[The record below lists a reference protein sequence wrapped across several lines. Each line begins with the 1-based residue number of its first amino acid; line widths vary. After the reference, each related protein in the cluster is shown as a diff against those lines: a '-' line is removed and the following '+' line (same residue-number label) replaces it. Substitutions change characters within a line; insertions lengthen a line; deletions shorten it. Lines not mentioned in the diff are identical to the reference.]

1 MLLLNLLIVGVMAAS
16 VGLSNRYFSP
26 VELQDRFTEGQKLYA
41 LGDFEKAIRHYAAIL
56 STQSNSMINVE
67 EVEVSVDEFILPV
80 RVAATY
86 QLANSYNKLGIELL
100 LRSTYLRSEQ
110 KEAEADARYQEAVEK
125 LNVSLEYFRKLASDS
140 KVEERTRV
148 MAQYQ
153 ILETSY
159 QLKDYRQTIE
169 EGNRLLQAFPN
180 SVYEASTY
188 YNIAWSF
195 YELKEYESAI
205 KNFEQ
210 VLLLAPRGSN
220 ADRSLFQIAESYDN
234 LKLYDEAL
242 QYLDR
247 LIDRYDFSAMTEE
260 ELIEMNTLKLK
271 GLVKETAR
279 ELVAKAEMKK
289 GDIYANSGQ
298 IDKALEAYAVIPQ
311 AYAAE
316 PVLVQHSYI
325 RGAELVHKG
334 RGTQAAIAAYMNAI
348 EKVDDKQFQAR
359 TQLTVALLLFDE
371 KEYRKAADEYL
382 IYLNAYGNV
391 AARIGF
397 DRDKVLFRLGQCYQ
411 ALGQQE
417 QGVNPASQEA
427 AAAYDKALGAYQSLV
442 VEYPKSQLVPDGL
455 FSAGITSQLKKDG
468 AAAKGFYQRLVN
480 EYPQH
485 QVAPNAML
493 QLARL
498 HYEASELDAARGL
511 YLSVLEKYPD
521 SELKNQ
527 AQMELAL
534 VYKKQNDLAAAV
546 RSLETI
552 DSAWPQWGKVQIELA
567 DLYLTLNN
575 DEKAEEVL
583 NRALGRVE
591 DDQLHSQLHY
601 TKGKIQ
607 FSRYQN
613 YREAIANFDSSLALA
628 PPELLYNS
636 TLFSRGAAYYEL
648 AKSQDASGDSTRA
661 HTSYTASIDDMK
673 DLLQR
678 NPSPNLKDSAFRTLG
693 AGMIRLGQGQE
704 AAQYYEQLINDTP
717 DPQKKAAFQLLLT
730 ELYYDK
736 AEYEQARRY
745 ASRIFEMQFE
755 DTNESGYYRKE
766 RAYSI
771 VGNSLLQEKKYTEAA
786 EAFAAGVKQFPNSGE
801 SANLAFSRAFAEFS
815 AGEYDAAVKSFRAYL
830 ESYPNDRNQ
839 GNRLHAQYYLG
850 HAYQV
855 MTQYKPAA
863 EAFDKLARLYPD
875 SGYEEE
881 ALFLVGENNYNDQN
895 FPAAA
900 AAYQKLLEKYPQ
912 GHYSPGG
919 QYALAWCFFV
929 REQNEEGART
939 MQTLVDRYPQSEF
952 IPKALLTIGDHY
964 YNIRSYEEALRN
976 YLYLVKTHPSTEE
989 AAKAKPFIDELKD
1002 IQATADYNEVMKLF
1016 DNEEYKKAVVGLK
1029 TVVEKY
1035 PGTYTELAAYVNIGL
1050 AYEYLGQYP
1059 EAAEYYQKVLERG
1072 EGAFE
1077 HVDVITFA
1085 KSHLDWI
1092 VGKKM

>member
-1 MLLLNLLIVGVMAAS
+1 MLLLNLLIVGVMAAT
-16 VGLSNRYFSP
+16 VGLSNRFFSP

-41 LGDFEKAIRHYAAIL
+41 LGDFEKAIRHYGAIL

-86 QLANSYNKLGIELL
+86 QLANSYNKLGLELL
-100 LRSTYLRSEQ
+100 LRSTYLRGEQ

-125 LNVSLEYFRKLASDS
+125 LNVSLEYFRKLAGDP
-140 KVEERTRV
+140 KIEERTRV

-169 EGNRLLQAFPN
+169 EGGRLLQTFPN

-188 YNIAWSF
+188 YNIAWSY

-220 ADRSLFQIAESYDN
+220 ADRSLFQISESYDQ
-234 LKLYDEAL
+234 LQQYEKAI

-247 LIDRYDFSAMTEE
+247 LIARYDFSAMSEE

-316 PVLVQHSYI
+316 PVLVQNSYI
-325 RGAELVHKG
+325 RAAELVQKT
-334 RGTQAAIAAYMNAI
+334 RGTQAAIAAYKNAI
-348 EKVDDKQFQAR
+348 EKVEDKQFQAR

-371 KEYRKAADEYL
+371 KEYRKAAEEYQ
-382 IYLNAYGNV
+382 IYLSAYGNV
-391 AARIGF
+391 AARVGF

-411 ALGQQE
+411 SLGQQE
-417 QGVNPASQEA
+417 QGRDPASPEA
-427 AAAYDKALGAYQSLV
+427 AAALDQALDSYKGLV
-442 VEYPKSQLVPDGL
+442 TDYPRSQLVPDGL
-455 FSAGITSQLKKDG
+455 FSAGITAQLKKDN
-468 AAAKGFYQRLVN
+468 AAARGFYQRLVD

-485 QVAPNAML
+485 PVAPNAMM
-493 QLARL
+493 QLARIL
-498 HYEASELDAARGL
+498 YESSEFDAARKQ
-511 YLSVLEKYPD
+511 YLAVLEKYPD

-527 AQMELAL
+527 AKMELAL
-534 VYKKQNDLAAAV
+534 VYKKQNDLESAI
-546 RSLETI
+546 RSLESI
-552 DSAWPQWGKVQIELA
+552 DSVWPQWGKVQIELA
-567 DLYLTLNN
+567 DLYLSLNN
-575 DEKAEEVL
+575 DKQAEEVL

-591 DDQLHSQLHY
+591 EGQLHSQLHY
-601 TKGKIQ
+601 TKGKIL
-607 FSRYQN
+607 FSRYQD
-613 YREAIANFDSSLALA
+613 YRGAIANFDSSLALS
-628 PPELLYNS
+628 PPEQLYNS

-661 HTSYTASIDDMK
+661 RNSYAASIDDMK
-673 DLLQR
+673 ELLGR

-730 ELYYDK
+730 ELYYDRSDF
-736 AEYEQARRY
+736 EQARKF
-745 ASRIFEMQFE
+745 ANQLFEMQFE
-755 DTNESGYYRKE
+755 DTNEAGYYRKE

-771 VGNSLLQEKKYTEAA
+771 VGNSFLQEQRFAEAA
-786 EAFAAGVKQFPNSGE
+786 EAFAAGVRQFPSSGE

-815 AGEYDAAVKSFRAYL
+815 AGEYDAAVKSFRAYQD
-830 ESYPNDRNQ
+830 SYPSDRNQ
-839 GNRLHAQYYLG
+839 SNRLHAQYYLG

-863 EAFDKLARLYPD
+863 EAFDKLAGQYPD
-875 SGYEEE
+875 SNYEEE

-895 FPAAA
+895 FAGAA

-912 GHYSPGG
+912 GQHGAG
-919 QYALAWCFFV
+919 AQYALAWCFFV

-939 MQTLVDRYPQSEF
+939 MQTLVNRYPQSEF
-952 IPKALLTIGDHY
+952 VPKALLTIGDHF
-964 YNIRSYEEALRN
+964 YNIRSHEEALRQ
-976 YLYLVKTHPSTEE
+976 YLTLVRTYPSTEE

-1016 DNEEYKKAVVGLK
+1016 DNEEYKKAVTGLL

-1059 EAAEYYQKVLERG
+1059 EAAEYYQKVLEKG

>member
-1 MLLLNLLIVGVMAAS
+1 MLLLNLLIVGVMAATVS
-16 VGLSNRYFSP
+16 LSTRFFSP
-26 VELQDRFTEGQKLYA
+26 VELQDRFSEGQKLYA
-41 LGDFEKAIRHYAAIL
+41 LGDYEKAIHHFDAIL

-67 EVEVSVDEFILPV
+67 EIEVSVDEFILPV

-86 QLANSYNKLGIELL
+86 QQANSYNKLGLELL
-100 LRSTYLRSEQ
+100 QRSNYLRGEQ

-125 LNVSLEYFRKLASDS
+125 LNVSLEYFRRLAGDP

-159 QLKDYRQTIE
+159 QLKDYRLTIE
-169 EGNRLLQAFPN
+169 EGTRLLKDFPN

-188 YNIAWSF
+188 HNIAWSY

-205 KNFEQ
+205 QNFEQ

-220 ADRSLFQIAESYDN
+220 ADRSLFQIAESYDS
-234 LKLYDEAL
+234 LKEYDKAL

-247 LIDRYDFSAMTEE
+247 LIGRYDFSAMSEE

-289 GDIYANSGQ
+289 GDIFANSGQ
-298 IDKALEAYAVIPQ
+298 IDKALEAYAIIPQ

-316 PVLVQHSYI
+316 PVLVQNSYI
-325 RGAELVHKG
+325 RAAELTHKH
-334 RGTQAAIAAYMNAI
+334 RGTPAAIAAYKNAI

-371 KEYRKAADEYL
+371 KEYKKAAEEYQ
-382 IYLNAYGNV
+382 IYLTAYGNV
-391 AARIGF
+391 AARVGF

-411 ALGQQE
+411 SQGQQLAA
-417 QGVNPASQEA
+417 QDPASQEA
-427 AAAYDKALGAYQSLV
+427 GGNFDKALDSYKHLFD
-442 VEYPKSQLVPDGL
+442 EYPKSALVLDGL
-455 FSAGITSQLKKDG
+455 FSAGITSQQKKDNTG
-468 AAAKGFYQRLVN
+468 ARSYYQRLVDD
-480 EYPQH
+480 YPQH
-485 QVAPNAML
+485 PVAPSAVL

-498 HYEASELDAARGL
+498 NYEAGELNAARDL
-511 YLSVLEKYPD
+511 YLMALDKYPE

-527 AQMELAL
+527 AHMELAL
-534 VYKKQNDLAAAV
+534 VYKKQGDLEAAI

-552 DSAWPQWGKVQIELA
+552 DAAWPQWGKVQVELA
-567 DLYLTLNN
+567 DLYLTLDN
-575 DEKAEEVL
+575 DKQAEEVL

-601 TKGKIQ
+601 TKGKIL
-607 FSRYQN
+607 FSRYQD
-613 YREAIANFDSSLALA
+613 YRKSIANFDSCLQLS
-628 PPELLYNS
+628 PPDQLYNS
-636 TLFSRGAAYYEL
+636 ALFSRGAAYYEL
-648 AKSQDASGDSTRA
+648 AKQQDTAGDSTRA
-661 HTSYTASIDDMK
+661 RSSYAASIEDMK
-673 DLLQR
+673 ELLKR
-678 NPSPNLKDSAFRTLG
+678 NPAANLKDSAFRTLG
-693 AGMIRLGQGQE
+693 AGMIRLGEGQE

-736 AEYEQARRY
+736 EDYEQARKY
-745 ASRIFEMQFE
+745 ASRLFEMQFE
-755 DTNESGYYRKE
+755 DTNESGSYRKE

-771 VGNSLLQEKKYTEAA
+771 VGNSLLQEKKYAEAA
-786 EAFAAGVKQFPNSGE
+786 EAFITGLKQFPNSGE
-801 SANLAFSRAFAEFS
+801 SGNLAFSKGFAEFS
-815 AGEYDAAVKSFRAYL
+815 AGDYENAAKSFGTYL
-830 ESYPNDRNQ
+830 DNYPNDRSQ
-839 GNRLHAQYYLG
+839 SNRLHAQYYLA

-863 EAFDKLARLYPD
+863 EAFEKLARLFPD

-881 ALFLVGENNYNDQN
+881 ALFLVGENYYNDQN
-895 FPAAA
+895 FTVAA
-900 AAYQKLLEKYPQ
+900 AAYQKLLGKYPQ
-912 GHYSPGG
+912 GQYSPAA
-919 QYALAWCFFV
+919 QYALAWCYFV
-929 REQNEEGART
+929 REQNDEGAKA
-939 MQTLVDRYPQSEF
+939 MQVLVQHFPQSEF
-952 IPKALLTIGDHY
+952 IPKAMLTIGDHY
-964 YNIRSYEEALRN
+964 YNIRSYEEALKTYQN
-976 YLYLVKTHPSTEE
+976 LVKTFPNAEE
-989 AAKAKPFIDELKD
+989 ATKAKPFIDELKD
-1002 IQATADYNEVMKLF
+1002 IQATADYNEVMKFF
-1016 DNEEYKKAVVGLK
+1016 DTEEYKKAVAGLK
-1029 TVVEKY
+1029 AVVEKY

-1059 EAAEYYQKVLERG
+1059 EAAEYYQTTLAKG
-1072 EGAFE
+1072 EGGLE
-1077 HVDVITFA
+1077 HVDVLTFA

>member
-1 MLLLNLLIVGVMAAS
+1 MLLLNLLIVGVMAAT
-16 VGLSNRYFSP
+16 VGLSNRFFSP

-41 LGDFEKAIRHYAAIL
+41 LGDFEKAIRHYGAIL
-56 STQSNSMINVE
+56 STESNSMINVE

-86 QLANSYNKLGIELL
+86 QLANSYNKLGLELL
-100 LRSTYLRSEQ
+100 LRSTYLRGEQ
-110 KEAEADARYQEAVEK
+110 KEDEADARYKEAVEK
-125 LNVSLEYFRKLASDS
+125 LNVSLEYFRKLASDP

-159 QLKDYRQTIE
+159 QLKDYRQTIA
-169 EGNRLLQAFPN
+169 EGGRLLETFPN
-180 SVYEASTY
+180 SVYEASAY
-188 YNIAWSF
+188 YNIAWSY

-234 LKLYDEAL
+234 LKQYDRAL
-242 QYLDR
+242 QFLDR
-247 LIDRYDFSAMTEE
+247 LIGRYDFTAMSEE

-298 IDKALEAYAVIPQ
+298 IDKALEAYAIIPQ

-316 PVLVQHSYI
+316 PVLVQNSYI
-325 RGAELVHKG
+325 RAAELVHKH
-334 RGTQAAIAAYMNAI
+334 RGSQAAIAAYKNAI
-348 EKVDDKQFQAR
+348 EQVEDKQFQAR

-371 KEYRKAADEYL
+371 KEYKKAAEEYQ
-382 IYLNAYGNV
+382 IYLTAYGNV
-391 AARIGF
+391 AARVGF

-417 QGVNPASQEA
+417 QGKDPAAAEA
-427 AAAYDKALGAYQSLV
+427 TAAYDKALESYRSLIT
-442 VEYPKSQLVPDGL
+442 EYPKSQLVPDAL
-455 FSAGITSQLKKDG
+455 FSAGVTSQLKKDG
-468 AAAKGFYQRLVN
+468 AVAKGFYQRLVA

-485 QVAPNAML
+485 AVAPNAML

-498 HYEASELDAARGL
+498 SYEAGDFDAAKAM
-511 YLSVLEKYPD
+511 YLSVLEKYPA

-527 AQMELAL
+527 TQMELAL
-534 VYKKQNDLAAAV
+534 VYKKQGDLEAAI

-567 DLYLTLNN
+567 DLYLSINN
-575 DEKAEEVL
+575 DKQAEEVL

-591 DDQLHSQLHY
+591 EDQLHSQLHY
-601 TKGKIQ
+601 TKGKIL
-607 FSRYQN
+607 FSRYQD
-613 YREAIANFDSSLALA
+613 YRKAIANFDSSLQLN
-628 PPELLYNS
+628 PPEQLYNS

-648 AKSQDASGDSTRA
+648 AKSMDASGDSTRA
-661 HTSYTASIDDMK
+661 RSSYVASLDDMK
-673 DLLQR
+673 ELLKR
-678 NPSPNLKDSAFRTLG
+678 NPAPNLKDSAFRTLG

-717 DPQKKAAFQLLLT
+717 DPQKRAAFQLLLT

-736 AEYEQARRY
+736 GEFEQARKY

-755 DTNESGYYRKE
+755 DSNESGYYRKE

-771 VGNSLLQEKKYTEAA
+771 VGNSLLQEKKYAEAA
-786 EAFAAGVKQFPNSGE
+786 EAFATGLKQFPNSGE

-815 AGEYDAAVKSFRAYL
+815 AGEYENAVKAYKAYL
-830 ESYPNDRNQ
+830 EAYPNDRNQ
-839 GNRLHAQYYLG
+839 NNRLHAQYYLG

-855 MTQYKPAA
+855 MTQYKAAA

-881 ALFLVGENNYNDQN
+881 ALFLVGENYYNDQN

-912 GHYSPGG
+912 GQYSPGA
-919 QYALAWCFFV
+919 QYALAWCYFV

-939 MQTLVDRYPQSEF
+939 MQTLVDKYPQSEF

-964 YNIRSYEEALRN
+964 YNIRSYEEALKH
-976 YLYLVKTHPSTEE
+976 YQALVRDFPNTEE

-1059 EAAEYYQKVLERG
+1059 EAAEYYQKVLEKG

>member
-1 MLLLNLLIVGVMAAS
+1 MLLLNLLIVGAMAATVS
-16 VGLSNRYFSP
+16 LSNRFFSP

-41 LGDFEKAIRHYAAIL
+41 LGDFEKAIRHYGAIL
-56 STQSNSMINVE
+56 STQSNSMIKVE

-86 QLANSYNKLGIELL
+86 QLANSYNKLGLELL
-100 LRSTYLRSEQ
+100 LRSNYLRGEQ
-110 KEAEADARYQEAVEK
+110 KEAEADERYKEAVEK
-125 LNVSLEYFRKLASDS
+125 LNVSLEYFRKLASDP
-140 KVEERTRV
+140 KIEERTRV

-159 QLKDYRQTIE
+159 QLKDFRQTIE
-169 EGNRLLQAFPN
+169 EGNRLLQTFPN

-188 YNIAWSF
+188 YNIAWSY
-195 YELKEYESAI
+195 YELKEYEAAI

-234 LKLYDEAL
+234 LKQYDKAL

-247 LIDRYDFSAMTEE
+247 LIDRYDFSAMSEE

-298 IDKALEAYAVIPQ
+298 IDKALEAYAIIPQ

-316 PVLVQHSYI
+316 PVLVQNSYI
-325 RGAELVHKG
+325 RAAELVHKN
-334 RGTQAAIAAYMNAI
+334 RGTQAAIAAYKNAI

-371 KEYRKAADEYL
+371 KEYKKAAEEYL

-391 AARIGF
+391 AARVGF
-397 DRDKVLFRLGQCYQ
+397 DRDKVFFRLGQCYQ
-411 ALGQQE
+411 LLGQQL
-417 QGVNPASQEA
+417 QGQDPASQEA
-427 AAAYDKALGAYQSLV
+427 LAALDRALDSYKRLV
-442 VEYPKSQLVPDGL
+442 GEYPKSQLVPDGL
-455 FSAGITSQLKKDG
+455 FSAGITSQLKKDNAG
-468 AAAKGFYQRLVN
+468 ARDHYQRLVDG
-480 EYPQH
+480 YPQH
-485 QVAPNAML
+485 PVAPNAML

-498 HYEASELDAARGL
+498 HYEAGELDAARGI
-511 YLSVLEKYPD
+511 YLAVLEKYPE
-521 SELKNQ
+521 SELKDQ
-527 AQMELAL
+527 THMELAL
-534 VYKKQNDLAAAV
+534 VYKKQGDLEAAI

-567 DLYLTLNN
+567 DLYLSLNN
-575 DEKAEEVL
+575 DQQAEEVL

-591 DDQLHSQLHY
+591 EDQLHSQLHY
-601 TKGKIQ
+601 TKGKIF
-607 FSRYQN
+607 FSRYQD
-613 YREAIANFDSSLALA
+613 YRKAIANFDSSLRLS
-628 PPELLYNS
+628 PPEQLYNS

-661 HTSYTASIDDMK
+661 RASYAASIEDMK
-673 DLLQR
+673 ELLKR
-678 NPSPNLKDSAFRTLG
+678 NPTANLKDSAFRTLG

-717 DPQKKAAFQLLLT
+717 DPQKRAAFQLLLT

-736 AEYEQARRY
+736 EEYEQARKY
-745 ASRIFEMQFE
+745 AGRLFEMEFE

-771 VGNSLLQEKKYTEAA
+771 VGNSLLQEKKYPEAA
-786 EAFAAGVKQFPNSGE
+786 EAFAAGLKQFPNSSE

-815 AGEYDAAVKSFRAYL
+815 AGEYERAVKGFNAYL
-830 ESYPNDRNQ
+830 DSYPNDRNQ
-839 GNRLHAQYYLG
+839 SNRLHAQYYLG

-863 EAFDKLARLYPD
+863 EAFEKLARLFPD
-875 SGYEEE
+875 SGYEDE
-881 ALFLVGENNYNDQN
+881 ALFLVGENYYNDQN
-895 FPAAA
+895 FTAAA
-900 AAYQKLLEKYPQ
+900 SAYQRLLEKYPQ
-912 GHYSPGG
+912 SQYCAGA
-919 QYALAWCFFV
+919 QYALAWCYFV
-929 REQNEEGART
+929 REQNEEGARA
-939 MQTLVDRYPQSEF
+939 MQVLVDRYPQSEF
-952 IPKALLTIGDHY
+952 IPKAMLTIGDYY

-976 YLYLVKTHPSTEE
+976 YLNLVRTFPNTEE

-1002 IQATADYNEVMKLF
+1002 IQATADYNEVMKFF
-1016 DNEEYKKAVVGLK
+1016 DAEEYKKAVVGLK

-1059 EAAEYYQKVLERG
+1059 EAAEYYQKVLEKG